1 MTFKKKVKYE
11 NMYNWAGADQ
21 GSCFYC
27 KEDKDLAF
35 SFFAGVQRGICP
47 DCLAEFAIGNVG
59 ADRHVIEHLLKVA
72 ELKSREAVIA
82 WFQEHGVTLSDPD
95 MDEESGTI
103 SYIAVDEGES
113 EAEILIGEDGKV
125 EISY

>member
-27 KEDKDLAF
+27 KEENDLAF

-47 DCLAEFAIGNVG
+47 DCLHRLYPEFAN
-59 ADRHVIEHLLKVA
+59 
-72 ELKSREAVIA
+72 EL
-82 WFQEHGVTLSDPD
+82 
-95 MDEESGTI
+95 DEPESPGPKPPQ
-103 SYIAVDEGES
+103 G
-113 EAEILIGEDGKV
+113 
-125 EISY
+125 